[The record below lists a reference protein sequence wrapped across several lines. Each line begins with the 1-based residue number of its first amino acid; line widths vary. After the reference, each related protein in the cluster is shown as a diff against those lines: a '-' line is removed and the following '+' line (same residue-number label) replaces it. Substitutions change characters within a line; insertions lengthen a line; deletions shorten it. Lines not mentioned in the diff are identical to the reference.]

1 MGLAARVTLVVLL
14 VAVLL
19 PALASACPLCK
30 DAKSDTDYPGGTA
43 SLSSGFYYS
52 ILLMVAAPFLVVGG
66 LIFRIVLGRRRL
78 LLRRKYPR
86 GRCPSPGSLPTPGER
101 SPEALSPHN
110 SRTTPAVPRILGVQ
124 GAPRAP
130 CAGKPA

>member
-1 MGLAARVTLVVLL
+1 MGLAARVALVVLV

-43 SLSSGFYYS
+43 SLPSGFYYS

-66 LIFRIVLGRRRL
+66 LIFRIALARRRAA
-78 LLRRKYPR
+78 
-86 GRCPSPGSLPTPGER
+86 SPPV
-101 SPEALSPHN
+101 EASAGPAPV
-110 SRTTPAVPRILGVQ
+110 SRLVADSG
-124 GAPRAP
+124 GAQP
-130 CAGKPA
+130 

>member
-1 MGLAARVTLVVLL
+1 MGLAARVALVVLL

-66 LIFRIVLGRRRL
+66 LIFRIALARRRAAAA
-78 LLRRKYPR
+78 
-86 GRCPSPGSLPTPGER
+86 SPAA
-101 SPEALSPHN
+101 EASAGPVPV
-110 SRTTPAVPRILGVQ
+110 SRLVADSG
-124 GAPRAP
+124 GAQP
-130 CAGKPA
+130 

>member
-1 MGLAARVTLVVLL
+1 MGLAARVALVVLL

-66 LIFRIVLGRRRL
+66 LIFRIALARRRAAS
-78 LLRRKYPR
+78 PAAE
-86 GRCPSPGSLPTPGER
+86 PSAGPAPV
-101 SPEALSPHN
+101 
-110 SRTTPAVPRILGVQ
+110 SRLVADSG
-124 GAPRAP
+124 GAQP
-130 CAGKPA
+130 

>member
-1 MGLAARVTLVVLL
+1 MGLAARATLVVLL

-66 LIFRIVLGRRRL
+66 LIFRIALARRRVASSAAEASAGPASVSRL
-78 LLRRKYPR
+78 VPDSR
-86 GRCPSPGSLPTPGER
+86 GTQP
-101 SPEALSPHN
+101 
-110 SRTTPAVPRILGVQ
+110 
-124 GAPRAP
+124 
-130 CAGKPA
+130 